1 MCVEKKPITFHNG
14 VEGIT
19 GPEEMRSYS
28 THIVHHVMIKNGLK
42 ANMQSEKQTS
52 YEVEVRSQFY
62 EKHCLEL
69 CLK

>member
-42 ANMQSEKQTS
+42 WRQLC
-52 YEVEVRSQFY
+52 SQ
-62 EKHCLEL
+62 KNKRHM
-69 CLK
+69 K